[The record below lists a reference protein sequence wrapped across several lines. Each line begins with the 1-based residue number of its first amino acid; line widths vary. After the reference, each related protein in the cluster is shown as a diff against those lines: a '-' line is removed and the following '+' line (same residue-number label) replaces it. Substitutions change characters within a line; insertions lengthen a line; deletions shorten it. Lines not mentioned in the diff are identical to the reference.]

1 MGVIMI
7 ALGTLSSL
15 GFGPLHFISILGMD
29 FLDFFDF
36 LTNSVMMPIAAL
48 SICFLVTRVIGIE
61 KISAEIEHSSKFKRK
76 KIYILM
82 MKYIAPIFIIVI
94 LISSILNVLGIIS
107 M

>member
-1 MGVIMI
+1 
-7 ALGTLSSL
+7 
-15 GFGPLHFISILGMD
+15 MD

-76 KIYILM
+76 KIYVLM

-94 LISSILNVLGIIS
+94 LISSVLNVLGIIS